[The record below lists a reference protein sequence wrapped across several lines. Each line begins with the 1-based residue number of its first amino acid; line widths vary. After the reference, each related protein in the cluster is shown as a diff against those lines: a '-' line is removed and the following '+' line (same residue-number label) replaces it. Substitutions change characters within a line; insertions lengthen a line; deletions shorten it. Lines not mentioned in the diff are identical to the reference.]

1 MDGIVN
7 EFNLV
12 HIIIKYYIKK
22 SLKLRTHYSIGIVRV
37 NKFENL
43 NFNFLGAA
51 KFTINIIIKHD
62 KVTLIFYG
70 FYFVY
75 HKS

>member
-12 HIIIKYYIKK
+12 HIIIKYYINK

-37 NKFENL
+37 NKFEIL

-51 KFTINIIIKHD
+51 KFTINIIRKHD
-62 KVTLIFYG
+62 KVTKGMTFYT
-70 FYFVY
+70 VY
-75 HKS
+75 II